1 MNADVSNSAAIASSK
16 INYNSTGIVSGSSQV
31 FSDISGDITIASDG
45 TSAIGSGVI
54 VNDDV
59 SNSAAINHSKID
71 FDGSGIQ
78 SGSGDIAGVTAGT
91 GLTGG
96 GETGTVTVNVVG
108 GDGITQS
115 KWYSS
120 RWYSIKNNWWWSSFW
135 FSSNFSNRFNCSFKC
150 KIQSSKINYN
160 GTGIVSGSGQSSTI
174 DHDSTTNFVANEHID
189 HSSVSIT
196 GNWFNWWWYN
206 RINKNN

>member
-1 MNADVSNSAAIASSK
+1 MIGTGVIVNADVSNSAAIASSK

-108 GDGITQS
+108 GDGITA
-115 KWYSS
+115 
-120 RWYSIKNNWWWSSFW
+120 NAND
-135 FSSNFSNRFNCSFKC
+135 
-150 KIQSSKINYN
+150 IQVD
-160 GTGIVSGSGQSSTI
+160 GTVLRTTGDGVVSGSSISVT
-174 DHDSTTNFVANEHID
+174 DSIV
-189 HSSVSIT
+189 HSSNNSI
-196 GNWFNWWWYN
+196 FK
-206 RINKNN
+206 NKL